1 MPNLT
6 GTLGPPVSE
15 GNPDPSVEPKI
26 TRLLQRAS
34 EGDTDAFEE
43 VVAWSYGKLERLA
56 EQRLHRRYGG
66 ELGGVTLEPAAVVN
80 ETFLKLLKNPIGFA
94 NRKHFLGFVSKVM
107 LRVLIDY
114 DRRRRAEKRGGAAIT
129 VTLSAAGS
137 GGEPQPFTVAALA
150 EALELLDE
158 LDDRKAAV
166 AKLRLLWGFQN
177 AEIAETLDVSVPTVE
192 RDWRF
197 VRNWLA
203 VELEDGRRAEEP

>member
-1 MPNLT
+1 MT
-6 GTLGPPVSE
+6 EDSS
-15 GNPDPSVEPKI
+15 DPSVEPKI

-34 EGDTDAFEE
+34 EGDTDAFDE
-43 VVAWSYGKLERLA
+43 VVGWAYGKLERLA
-56 EQRLHRRYGG
+56 EQRLRRRYGG

-80 ETFLKLLKNPIGFA
+80 ETFLKLLANPTGFA

-129 VTLSAAGS
+129 VTLSAAGP
-137 GGEPQPFTVAALA
+137 GAEPQPFTVAALA
-150 EALELLDE
+150 EALELLDD
-158 LDDRKAAV
+158 LDERKAAV

-177 AEIAETLDVSVPTVE
+177 AEIARTLEVSVPTVE

-197 VRNWLA
+197 VRNWLT
-203 VELEDGRRAEEP
+203 VELEDGSGGDEA